1 MTTIAH
7 TFVVILLSI
16 AVAACGRVAAGPAAL
31 KGDSKTLLVQGQ
43 FMPVTLDRVDRLSLS
58 EGKLVLHGG
67 TNVTV
72 DLPATADSTRLVR
85 HWALITETNAD
96 TKRSLTFTHEEK
108 LDDFTI
114 ELPPSDAPVRHGGF
128 AGKDGA
134 DVLVFAWGAGSQSFW
149 GYVTIARK
157 GGGTRGQ

>member
-1 MTTIAH
+1 MTRIVR
-7 TFVVILLSI
+7 TFVVIVVSI
-16 AVAACGRVAAGPAAL
+16 SFAACARMPAGPAAVE
-31 KGDSKTLLVQGQ
+31 GDSKTLLVQGQ
-43 FMPVTLDRVDRLSLS
+43 YMPVTLDRVDRLSLK

-67 TNVTV
+67 TDVTV

-96 TKRSLTFTHEEK
+96 VKRSLTFTHEEK

-134 DVLVFAWGAGSQSFW
+134 DVLVFAWGAESQSYW
-149 GYVTIARK
+149 GYVTIAPK
-157 GGGTRGQ
+157 GGGTGGQ